1 MLRHWLTT
9 SSGSSGRVERSLSVG
24 MYEGKNV
31 IVTGS
36 SRGIGAM
43 LTRHFLD
50 EGATV
55 VGIARGPANCEHQRY
70 LHHQADLAVPA
81 EIQQLFVG
89 LRKTV
94 QTIDIVINSAAV
106 LTSQYALIMPA
117 AAAQSMLNLNL
128 LAPFLVAREAA
139 KLMRKAKSGRII
151 NISSMAVS
159 LEPEGDSVYAACKA
173 GLTTLSNILAKEFAA
188 FNVTCNTLGITAI
201 ETDMLKQLP
210 HDKIDAVVARLPIPR
225 YATADDIVNVID
237 FYASER
243 SGYITAQTI
252 YLGGVH

>member
-1 MLRHWLTT
+1 V
-9 SSGSSGRVERSLSVG
+9 GR
-24 MYEGKNV
+24 YDGKNV

-36 SRGIGAM
+36 SRGVGGL

-55 VGIARGPANCEHQRY
+55 IGVARGPANCEHERY
-70 LHHQADLAVPA
+70 CHHPADIADPA
-81 EIQQLFVG
+81 EVQKLFAA
-89 LRKTV
+89 LRTTV
-94 QTIDIVINSAAV
+94 KTIDIVVNNAAV
-106 LTSQYALIMPA
+106 LTSQYAMIMPA
-117 AAAQSMLNLNL
+117 GAAQAMVNLNL

-139 KLMRKAKSGRII
+139 KLMRKAKAGRII

-173 GLTTLSNILAKEFAA
+173 GLTTLSNILAKEFAS

-210 HDKIDAVVARLPIPR
+210 RDKIDAVVARLPISR

-237 FYASER
+237 FFASER
-243 SGYITAQTI
+243 SGYVTAQTI

>member
-1 MLRHWLTT
+1 M
-9 SSGSSGRVERSLSVG
+9 GK
-24 MYEGKNV
+24 YEARNV

-36 SRGIGAM
+36 SRGVGEL

-55 VGIARGPANCEHQRY
+55 IGVARGPASCEHKRY
-70 LHHQADLAVPA
+70 HHHQADIADPA
-81 EIQQLFVG
+81 EVLKLFAA
-89 LRKTV
+89 LRTSVKTV
-94 QTIDIVINSAAV
+94 DVVVNNAAV
-106 LTSQYALIMPA
+106 LTSQYAMIMPVG
-117 AAAQSMLNLNL
+117 AAQAMVNLNL

-139 KLMRKAKSGRII
+139 RLMRKAKAGRII

-173 GLTTLSNILAKEFAA
+173 GLTTLSNILAKEFAS
-188 FNVTCNTLGITAI
+188 FNVTCNTLGITAV

-210 HDKIDAVVARLPIPR
+210 RDKIDAVVARLPIPR
-225 YATADDIVNVID
+225 YATADDILNVID
-237 FYASER
+237 FFASER
-243 SGYITAQTI
+243 SGYVTAQTI

>member
-1 MLRHWLTT
+1 M
-9 SSGSSGRVERSLSVG
+9 GQ
-24 MYEGKNV
+24 YDGKNV

-36 SRGIGAM
+36 SRGVGELLA
-43 LTRHFLD
+43 RHFLD

-55 VGIARGPANCEHQRY
+55 IGVARGPATCEHERY
-70 LHHQADLAVPA
+70 RHHPADIADPA
-81 EIQQLFVG
+81 EVQKLFAT
-89 LRKTV
+89 LRTTV
-94 QTIDIVINSAAV
+94 KTIDIVVNNAAV
-106 LTSQYALIMPA
+106 LTSQYAMIMPA
-117 AAAQSMLNLNL
+117 GAAQAMVNLNL

-139 KLMRKAKSGRII
+139 KLMRKAKAGRII

-173 GLTTLSNILAKEFAA
+173 GLTTLSNILAKEFAS

-210 HDKIDAVVARLPIPR
+210 RDKIDAVVARLPIPR
-225 YATADDIVNVID
+225 YATADDILNVID
-237 FYASER
+237 FFASER
-243 SGYITAQTI
+243 SGYVTAQTI